1 MSDQQSLAET
11 PITDDAL
18 VIEYLLENPD
28 FFVVHA
34 DLLTQLEIPHVTG
47 GAVSLVERQIEVYRE
62 KSQRLE
68 KQLKELLDVARENER
83 ISQLLHQF
91 AINMMTVQSSA
102 AVLKLT
108 RSAVVR
114 DFNTD
119 EIRIQLFDNDATIDA
134 AFADMTP
141 SRSVVCGKLTA
152 QQRAKLFEDPDEIR
166 SVALILLHAE
176 GENLGVMALGSKQAN
191 RFHAGK
197 GILFLS
203 QLGNLVSN
211 RLMSFR

>member
-1 MSDQQSLAET
+1 MTLLCVETAAE
-11 PITDDAL
+11 
-18 VIEYLLENPD
+18 
-28 FFVVHA
+28 
-34 DLLTQLEIPHVTG
+34 G
-47 GAVSLVERQIEVYRE
+47 GESMLI
-62 KSQRLE
+62 
-68 KQLKELLDVARENER
+68 
-83 ISQLLHQF
+83 
-91 AINMMTVQSSA
+91 SA
-102 AVLKLT
+102 AAIYN
-108 RSAVVR
+108 AVVR